1 LAVAIKVVGQASR
14 RGVIPRLPAPDKLLG
29 DVRDWVSTEYE
40 AYVRSARVVTSD
52 AGVELHLDLHPA
64 ADPVVLTAD
73 AEGRVVA
80 TADSSAAGPGYHTFA
95 GRVLDRIGDEMGI
108 TWSHEHAP
116 RAVGT
121 AAWVGSKQPIAP
133 RADAEKDHVALLGH
147 VVARAGEQ
155 RRRGVSGIQIGLAA
169 DARYQFDGPIA
180 TPLGPRD
187 DAWLGRA
194 ERDAWAAADIRPWW
208 FDATDARYLLQRALV
223 LMWTE
228 IRWRPAGDD
237 AEKVAIDE
245 ALSLL
250 RKALPSDASL
260 AYPWREW
267 AELITLRGIPDP
279 ISDRV
284 FLQAERIDRTLPLIG
299 YRRRPVTI
307 THEGWVLQV
316 PGSFGEQRTADE
328 WRGEERGRQVTLAA
342 TETRTSNGMPMSA
355 DWFMSRV
362 VGDLGEGVLR
372 HEDGELVGRAR
383 VTSDASSGLEVAVL
397 EGFSAVTGR
406 GAAIRV
412 AFASPDDWRWA
423 VDLWRSLR
431 PA

>member
-1 LAVAIKVVGQASR
+1 M
-14 RGVIPRLPAPDKLLG
+14 IPRLPAPDKLLG
-29 DVRDWVSTEYE
+29 DIRDWVSTEYE
-40 AYVRSARVVTSD
+40 PYVRSARVLVPDT
-52 AGVELHLDLHPA
+52 GPELHLDLHPA
-64 ADPVVLTAD
+64 ADPIVLTAD

-80 TADSSAAGPGYHTFA
+80 TGDSSNAGPGYHTFM
-95 GRVLDRIGDEMGI
+95 GRVLDRVGDELGI
-108 TWSHEHAP
+108 MWSHDHVP
-116 RAVGT
+116 RPVGAK
-121 AAWVGSKQPIAP
+121 AAWVGSKEPLAN

-147 VVARAGEQ
+147 VIARAGEH
-155 RRRGVSGIQIGLAA
+155 RRRGISGIQVGLQPNAKFE
-169 DARYQFDGPIA
+169 FDGPIG

-187 DAWLGRA
+187 DAWLARA

-223 LMWTE
+223 ILWTE
-228 IRWRPAGDD
+228 IRWRPAADD
-237 AEKVAIDE
+237 AEKAAIDE
-245 ALSLL
+245 VLSLL

-279 ISDRV
+279 IGERV
-284 FLQAERIDRTLPLIG
+284 FRQAEKVDRGLPVIG

-307 THEGWVLQV
+307 THEGWALQV

-342 TETRTSNGMPMSA
+342 TETRTTNGMPMSA
-355 DWFMSRV
+355 EWFMSSV

-372 HEDGELVGRAR
+372 HEDGGLVGRAR

-397 EGFSAVTGR
+397 EGFSAVTGS

-412 AFASPDDWRWA
+412 AFASPDDWQWA
-423 VDLWRSLR
+423 VGLWRSLR